1 MPFENIED
9 LSFLVK
15 CMKKPQ
21 RYPHVSVYHP
31 RNARF
36 NEFDIIIVVYK
47 IPGHA
52 DFYGYQLKE
61 GIEIP
66 MEIESLGKLF
76 KSKKNILVRGKP
88 AQSEGLL
95 RNWTLPSEEQN
106 ASFLGASGRHW
117 TPSAWRKMQE
127 RKKVI

>member
-1 MPFENIED
+1 
-9 LSFLVK
+9 
-15 CMKKPQ
+15 
-21 RYPHVSVYHP
+21 
-31 RNARF
+31 
-36 NEFDIIIVVYK
+36 
-47 IPGHA
+47 
-52 DFYGYQLKE
+52 
-61 GIEIP
+61 